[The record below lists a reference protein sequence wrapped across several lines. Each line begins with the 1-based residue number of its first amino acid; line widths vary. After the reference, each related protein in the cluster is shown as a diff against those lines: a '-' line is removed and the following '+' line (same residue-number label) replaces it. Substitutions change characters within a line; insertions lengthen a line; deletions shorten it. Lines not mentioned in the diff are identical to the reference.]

1 VEIELAADADVLAI
15 TVTDHGVGL
24 RPGEAGLV
32 FNRFWRADPSR
43 QRQTGGTGLGL
54 AISLEDA
61 RLHGGWLQASGSPG
75 RGSRFRLT
83 LPRRRGG
90 LIAGSPLPL
99 RTGADALETGPM
111 PKLDH
116 AGHVVVP
123 ARADWLEEVDS
134 GLDPTTVP
142 SAGAGQR
149 AAEAVVASVDAADP
163 ALAIPGQ
170 SAKAAA
176 GQAPAAASSAVAAP
190 TAAAKPGTTPAA
202 DGSVP
207 AIGGAPK
214 ESAR

>member
-1 VEIELAADADVLAI
+1 
-15 TVTDHGVGL
+15 
-24 RPGEAGLV
+24 
-32 FNRFWRADPSR
+32 
-43 QRQTGGTGLGL
+43 
-54 AISLEDA
+54 
-61 RLHGGWLQASGSPG
+61 
-75 RGSRFRLT
+75 
-83 LPRRRGG
+83 
-90 LIAGSPLPL
+90 
-99 RTGADALETGPM
+99 M

-123 ARADWLEEVDS
+123 GGADWLEDVDS

-170 SAKAAA
+170 SAKTAS
-176 GQAPAAASSAVAAP
+176 GQAPADASSTAAAP
-190 TAAAKPGTTPAA
+190 AAAAKPGRTPAPE
-202 DGSVP
+202 GSVP

>member
-1 VEIELAADADVLAI
+1 M
-15 TVTDHGVGL
+15 
-24 RPGEAGLV
+24 
-32 FNRFWRADPSR
+32 
-43 QRQTGGTGLGL
+43 

-99 RTGADALETGPM
+99 RTGADAVETGPM
-111 PKLDH
+111 PTLDH

-123 ARADWLEEVDS
+123 ARADWLEDVDS

-163 ALAIPGQ
+163 ALAIPGP
-170 SAKAAA
+170 SAKAIS

-190 TAAAKPGTTPAA
+190 SAAARPGETPPP

-207 AIGGAPK
+207 AIGGTPG

>member
-1 VEIELAADADVLAI
+1 
-15 TVTDHGVGL
+15 
-24 RPGEAGLV
+24 
-32 FNRFWRADPSR
+32 
-43 QRQTGGTGLGL
+43 
-54 AISLEDA
+54 
-61 RLHGGWLQASGSPG
+61 
-75 RGSRFRLT
+75 
-83 LPRRRGG
+83 
-90 LIAGSPLPL
+90 
-99 RTGADALETGPM
+99 M

-123 ARADWLEEVDS
+123 EGADWLEDVDS

-170 SAKAAA
+170 SAKPSS
-176 GQAPAAASSAVAAP
+176 GQPPAAPAATATPATSSA
-190 TAAAKPGTTPAA
+190 T

-207 AIGGAPK
+207 AIGGGPR